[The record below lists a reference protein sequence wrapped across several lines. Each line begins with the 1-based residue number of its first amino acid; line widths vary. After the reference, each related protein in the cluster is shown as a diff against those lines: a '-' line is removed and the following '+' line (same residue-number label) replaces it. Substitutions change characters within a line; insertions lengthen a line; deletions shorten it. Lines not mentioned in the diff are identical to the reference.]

1 MKLKNA
7 LIKYL
12 IIANLI
18 VLPTIVEPVINYGFF
33 EKEIIKKIDEI
44 KPKIKIIREKEP
56 KKTSL
61 ILGPYKQ
68 LKRKNEKLDYLL
80 FQEAE
85 KDSLNYSD
93 FLNEYA
99 EELKEK
105 TKIKEETKF
114 YSRPIKREH
123 RDICRAISAWKKRLN
138 EKLSRDDSL
147 FNNSLETEKEPY
159 FSKRDFQNKLEKE
172 LEGTLSLPKD
182 VFEIIQE
189 KKKNPKF
196 KNWNKKYYI
205 LSKTTNELFL
215 FDNFHELMGKT
226 PILRGEELGDNW
238 NRNSK
243 NTPSGKGSIFYVEK
257 DLDIYGSFSTPFYRI
272 RYSHLQDTLMGIG
285 IHGIPLLEYDD
296 RIIKL
301 KSVNTGDNLSTKGCI
316 NCNRAWL
323 LKHEPFAGDSIFIST
338 EPVIIGIKEIL
349 KIPEMKNIYMQFL
362 LDQYETS
369 KTKHERKE
377 KISFAYR

>member
-1 MKLKNA
+1 MKLKNT

-44 KPKIKIIREKEP
+44 KPKIKIIKEKEP

-68 LKRKNEKLDYLL
+68 LKRKNKKLDYLL

-189 KKKNPKF
+189 KKKKP
-196 KNWNKKYYI
+196 
-205 LSKTTNELFL
+205 
-215 FDNFHELMGKT
+215 
-226 PILRGEELGDNW
+226 
-238 NRNSK
+238 
-243 NTPSGKGSIFYVEK
+243 
-257 DLDIYGSFSTPFYRI
+257 
-272 RYSHLQDTLMGIG
+272 
-285 IHGIPLLEYDD
+285 
-296 RIIKL
+296 
-301 KSVNTGDNLSTKGCI
+301 
-316 NCNRAWL
+316 
-323 LKHEPFAGDSIFIST
+323 
-338 EPVIIGIKEIL
+338 
-349 KIPEMKNIYMQFL
+349 
-362 LDQYETS
+362 
-369 KTKHERKE
+369 
-377 KISFAYR
+377 